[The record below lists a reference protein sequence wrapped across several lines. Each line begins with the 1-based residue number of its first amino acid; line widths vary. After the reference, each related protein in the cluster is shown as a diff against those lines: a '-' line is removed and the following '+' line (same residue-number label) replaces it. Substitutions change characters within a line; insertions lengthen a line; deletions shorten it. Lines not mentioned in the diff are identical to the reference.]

1 VSPSSDA
8 EVLRLQAELR
18 QKDQEIEYLRNQP
31 QSKLTS
37 SRKISLTMNESAQI
51 RELGDKLRELKEE
64 NRRLREQQ
72 EYQSKGDDLR
82 RATKRIKDLEIEN

>member
-1 VSPSSDA
+1 
-8 EVLRLQAELR
+8 
-18 QKDQEIEYLRNQP
+18 
-31 QSKLTS
+31 
-37 SRKISLTMNESAQI
+37 MNESAQI